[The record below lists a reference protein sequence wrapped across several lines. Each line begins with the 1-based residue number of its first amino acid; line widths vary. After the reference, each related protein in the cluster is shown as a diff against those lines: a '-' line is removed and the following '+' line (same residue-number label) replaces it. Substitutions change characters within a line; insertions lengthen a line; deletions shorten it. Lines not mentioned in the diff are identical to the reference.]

1 MLLSHLKSGFQ
12 EVGDAGFETNELTNI
27 LIASTHIE
35 IWRKVANQDL
45 CGCFM
50 LQFQKL
56 HLFNFYDID
65 IPIFNNMNMGDF
77 AKLTIRV
84 SNSSNRIKLSNC
96 VSVNFYEPMP
106 LTFLIQF
113 YFNQNSETW
122 FLDFEGKLQHSLKFL
137 WSIRNETIKVFS
149 AAPNYDDGNPLCQNI
164 LTKFS
169 NISNLDASKWCEMWE
184 PHLHI
189 NNTTSTNYSWKTRIL
204 PDKNNEIFTV
214 SYSFFYGLWLHFYT
228 TVIHLETAA
237 TKKLWVCGVK
247 LLFSYPAEDW
257 IYFRRNSDL
266 RSDIVSHFCF

>member
-77 AKLTIRV
+77 AKLTTRV

-96 VSVNFYEPMP
+96 SSVNFYEPMP
-106 LTFLIQF
+106 FTFLIQ
-113 YFNQNSETW
+113 SISIRILR
-122 FLDFEGKLQHSLKFL
+122 LDFLILKVNFN
-137 WSIRNETIKVFS
+137 IRWN
-149 AAPNYDDGNPLCQNI
+149 
-164 LTKFS
+164 
-169 NISNLDASKWCEMWE
+169 
-184 PHLHI
+184 
-189 NNTTSTNYSWKTRIL
+189 
-204 PDKNNEIFTV
+204 
-214 SYSFFYGLWLHFYT
+214 FYGA
-228 TVIHLETAA
+228 LEMR
-237 TKKLWVCGVK
+237 
-247 LLFSYPAEDW
+247 P
-257 IYFRRNSDL
+257 
-266 RSDIVSHFCF
+266 